1 MAKYIG
7 LMSGTS
13 MDGVDAV
20 LCDISQTSCT
30 TLAAHSIP
38 YSAELLTA
46 LNALCSEGPD
56 ELNSLAIADRLADAE
71 GAFEIPVALGD
82 EVVFSSVQYLIRT
95 VEITPEILKKNR
107 LIITVNEKINA
118 LEEVVVTPENTEKFL
133 DLKEEEFES
142 YDYNKD
148 KSTKLENTIVTQGQL
163 RNGLNIIN
171 IAKLIAKAVSNKSQE
186 EKQKLKPSEIL
197 TYVFSD
203 EFFVNDLAL
212 KNDQVT
218 GFLEHIDKNL
228 PSQQLLKTG
237 QQFQL
242 IDYLI
247 SESQKYIDK
256 LNEK

>member
-1 MAKYIG
+1 MGQERKLIKGQLIYRNRN
-7 LMSGTS
+7 
-13 MDGVDAV
+13 VV
-20 LCDISQTSCT
+20 
-30 TLAAHSIP
+30 AANVVNN
-38 YSAELLTA
+38 TA
-46 LNALCSEGPD
+46 QLNT
-56 ELNSLAIADRLADAE
+56 ITDAE

-107 LIITVNEKINA
+107 LIITVNKKINA

-203 EFFVNDLAL
+203 EFFINDLAL

>member
-1 MAKYIG
+1 MKKNLLLLFLLP
-7 LMSGTS
+7 LMVMGQERKLIKGQLIYRNRNVVAANVVNNTAQLNTIT
-13 MDGVDAV
+13 DGA
-20 LCDISQTSCT
+20 
-30 TLAAHSIP
+30 
-38 YSAELLTA
+38 
-46 LNALCSEGPD
+46 G
-56 ELNSLAIADRLADAE
+56 
-71 GAFEIPVALGD
+71 GFEIPVALGD

-118 LEEVVVTPENTEKFL
+118 LEEVVVTPDNTEKFL
-133 DLKEEEFES
+133 DLKEEEFEG

-247 SESQKYIDK
+247 SESQKYRDK

>member
-1 MAKYIG
+1 MGQERKLIKGQLIYRNRN
-7 LMSGTS
+7 
-13 MDGVDAV
+13 VV
-20 LCDISQTSCT
+20 
-30 TLAAHSIP
+30 AANVVNN
-38 YSAELLTA
+38 TA
-46 LNALCSEGPD
+46 QLNT
-56 ELNSLAIADRLADAE
+56 ITDAE

-118 LEEVVVTPENTEKFL
+118 LEEVVVTPENMEKFL

>member
-1 MAKYIG
+1 MKKNLLLLFLLPLVVMGQERKLIKGQLIYRNHN
-7 LMSGTS
+7 
-13 MDGVDAV
+13 VV
-20 LCDISQTSCT
+20 
-30 TLAAHSIP
+30 AANVVNN
-38 YSAELLTA
+38 TA
-46 LNALCSEGPD
+46 QLNT
-56 ELNSLAIADRLADAE
+56 ITDAE
-71 GAFEIPVALGD
+71 GGFEIPVALGD
-82 EVVFSSVQYLIRT
+82 EVIFSSVQYLIRT

-171 IAKLIAKAVSNKSQE
+171 IAKLIAKAVSSKSLE

-256 LNEK
+256 LNDK

>member
-1 MAKYIG
+1 MGQERKLIKGQLIYRNHN
-7 LMSGTS
+7 
-13 MDGVDAV
+13 VV
-20 LCDISQTSCT
+20 
-30 TLAAHSIP
+30 AANVVNN
-38 YSAELLTA
+38 TA
-46 LNALCSEGPD
+46 QLNT
-56 ELNSLAIADRLADAE
+56 ITDAE

-82 EVVFSSVQYLIRT
+82 EVIFSSVQYLIRT

-171 IAKLIAKAVSNKSQE
+171 IAKLIAKAVSSKSLE

>member
-1 MAKYIG
+1 MKKNLLLLFLLP
-7 LMSGTS
+7 LMVMGQERKLIKGQLIYRNRNVVAANVVNNTAQLNTIT
-13 MDGVDAV
+13 DGA
-20 LCDISQTSCT
+20 
-30 TLAAHSIP
+30 
-38 YSAELLTA
+38 
-46 LNALCSEGPD
+46 G
-56 ELNSLAIADRLADAE
+56 
-71 GAFEIPVALGD
+71 GFEIPVALGD

-95 VEITPEILKKNR
+95 VEITPDILKKNR

-118 LEEVVVTPENTEKFL
+118 LEEVVVTPDNTEKFL
-133 DLKEEEFES
+133 DLKEEEFEG

-247 SESQKYIDK
+247 SESQKYRDK
-256 LNEK
+256 LYEK

>member
-1 MAKYIG
+1 MGQERKLIKGQLIYRNHN
-7 LMSGTS
+7 
-13 MDGVDAV
+13 VV
-20 LCDISQTSCT
+20 
-30 TLAAHSIP
+30 AANVVNN
-38 YSAELLTA
+38 TA
-46 LNALCSEGPD
+46 QLNT
-56 ELNSLAIADRLADAE
+56 ITDAE

-133 DLKEEEFES
+133 DLKEEEFEL

-171 IAKLIAKAVSNKSQE
+171 IAKLIAKAVSNKSQQD
-186 EKQKLKPSEIL
+186 KQKLKPSEIL

>member
-1 MAKYIG
+1 MGQERKLIKGQLIYRNRN
-7 LMSGTS
+7 
-13 MDGVDAV
+13 VV
-20 LCDISQTSCT
+20 
-30 TLAAHSIP
+30 AANVVNN
-38 YSAELLTA
+38 TA
-46 LNALCSEGPD
+46 QLNT
-56 ELNSLAIADRLADAE
+56 ITDAE

-107 LIITVNEKINA
+107 LVITVNEKINA

-142 YDYNKD
+142 YDYNRD

-256 LNEK
+256 LNDK

>member
-1 MAKYIG
+1 MKKIYIFLFLLPLTIMG
-7 LMSGTS
+7 QDRKLIKGRLIYRNVNVVAANVVNNTAQFNTIT
-13 MDGVDAV
+13 DG
-20 LCDISQTSCT
+20 
-30 TLAAHSIP
+30 
-38 YSAELLTA
+38 
-46 LNALCSEGPD
+46 EG
-56 ELNSLAIADRLADAE
+56 
-71 GAFEIPVALGD
+71 GFEIPVALGD

-95 VEITPEILKKNR
+95 VEISPEILKKNR

-133 DLKEEEFES
+133 DLKEEEFKG
-142 YDYNKD
+142 YDYNRD

-171 IAKLIAKAVSNKSQE
+171 VAKLIAKAVSNKSEE

-197 TYVFSD
+197 TYVFSI

-218 GFLEHIDKNL
+218 GFLEYIDKNL
-228 PSQQLLKTG
+228 PSQKLLKTG

-247 SESQKYIDK
+247 SESQNYRDK
-256 LNEK
+256 LNAK

>member
-1 MAKYIG
+1 MGQERKLIKGQLIYRNRN
-7 LMSGTS
+7 
-13 MDGVDAV
+13 VV
-20 LCDISQTSCT
+20 
-30 TLAAHSIP
+30 AANVVNN
-38 YSAELLTA
+38 TA
-46 LNALCSEGPD
+46 QLNT
-56 ELNSLAIADRLADAE
+56 ITDAE

-142 YDYNKD
+142 YNYNKD

-203 EFFVNDLAL
+203 EFFINDLAL

>member
-1 MAKYIG
+1 MGQERKLIKGQLIYRNRN
-7 LMSGTS
+7 
-13 MDGVDAV
+13 VV
-20 LCDISQTSCT
+20 
-30 TLAAHSIP
+30 AANVVNN
-38 YSAELLTA
+38 TA
-46 LNALCSEGPD
+46 QLNT
-56 ELNSLAIADRLADAE
+56 ITDAE

-82 EVVFSSVQYLIRT
+82 EVIFSSVQYLIRT

-228 PSQQLLKTG
+228 PSQKLLKTG

>member
-1 MAKYIG
+1 MGQERKLIKGQLIYRNHN
-7 LMSGTS
+7 
-13 MDGVDAV
+13 VV
-20 LCDISQTSCT
+20 
-30 TLAAHSIP
+30 AANVVNN
-38 YSAELLTA
+38 TA
-46 LNALCSEGPD
+46 QLNT
-56 ELNSLAIADRLADAE
+56 ITDAE
-71 GAFEIPVALGD
+71 GAFEIHVALGD

-118 LEEVVVTPENTEKFL
+118 LEEVVVTPDNTEKFL

-142 YDYNKD
+142 YDYNRD

>member
-1 MAKYIG
+1 MKKNLLLLFLLP
-7 LMSGTS
+7 LMVMGQERKLIKGQLIYRNRNVVAANVVNNTAQLNTIT
-13 MDGVDAV
+13 DGA
-20 LCDISQTSCT
+20 
-30 TLAAHSIP
+30 
-38 YSAELLTA
+38 
-46 LNALCSEGPD
+46 G
-56 ELNSLAIADRLADAE
+56 
-71 GAFEIPVALGD
+71 GFEIPVALGD

-95 VEITPEILKKNR
+95 VEITPDILKKNR

-118 LEEVVVTPENTEKFL
+118 LEEVVVTPDNTEKFL
-133 DLKEEEFES
+133 DLKEEEFEG

-247 SESQKYIDK
+247 SESQKYRDK

>member
-1 MAKYIG
+1 MVIG
-7 LMSGTS
+7 QERKLIKGQLIYRNHN
-13 MDGVDAV
+13 VV
-20 LCDISQTSCT
+20 
-30 TLAAHSIP
+30 AANVVNN
-38 YSAELLTA
+38 TA
-46 LNALCSEGPD
+46 QLNT
-56 ELNSLAIADRLADAE
+56 ITDAE